1 MGRYNSKE
9 KMPKLT
15 YRCKAEPSAAMYAA
29 LRSARWQVKNYRN
42 ACLEERIGSYKSAKA
57 AALRSGRDR
66 PNAAD
71 WLAARGPYVSGFL
84 DWQDDHA
91 ADLKRRHDQKQVRDV
106 KKAKKA
112 FETGASYGP
121 VDENLRTW
129 EAKGKT
135 FLARS
140 ISFYDQK
147 RDLAEIRA
155 SDPDG
160 IGRIPLSVL
169 TEHAR
174 IVDDAFTAF
183 FRRIAKGET
192 PGFPRFKGFDQVVTL
207 ECPMSD
213 GISFD
218 KKHTVIQEDG
228 SVTACRL
235 NSMMWNGGLKVNLHR
250 PLPSKPRR
258 VSLTYDGRYWWV
270 SFLVETPDTHVPH
283 AMPGTVAGV
292 DLGVNRLVTLDD
304 GSWFENPRF
313 LNAGANDV
321 AEASRRLARCEK
333 PSKNKPVVTSRRK
346 AKRALAAAHRRVRN
360 RRNTWRHAITK
371 QLART
376 AETVVF
382 EELQLHNMIRS
393 ASGTPE
399 APGTGV
405 AQKRGLN
412 RVLSDAGL
420 AAIVTT
426 TRHKAESAGGRVL
439 LVDPRNSSLECS
451 RCGTLSRKVV
461 YERHDCPACGLV
473 LHRDHNAAIVIRDR
487 GIRILGPGHRP
498 RRGACS
504 SGLTE
509 DAGRHRP
516 SQPEKRG
523 KHRRDDV
530 ANLAA
535 YGGSG

>member
-1 MGRYNSKE
+1 
-9 KMPKLT
+9 MPKLT

-42 ACLEERIGSYKSAKA
+42 ACLEERIGSYGSAKA

-66 PNAAD
+66 PDAAD

-106 KKAKKA
+106 RKAKEA
-112 FETGASYGP
+112 FDAGKTYGP
-121 VDENLRTW
+121 VDENLRPRQ
-129 EAKGKT
+129 AKDET
-135 FLARS
+135 FLARN

-147 RDLAEIRA
+147 RDLAEIRDC
-155 SDPDG
+155 DPDG
-160 IGRIPLSVL
+160 VGKIPLSVL
-169 TEHAR
+169 TEHAK
-174 IVDDAFTAF
+174 IVDEAFAAF
-183 FRRIAKGET
+183 FKRIAKGET

-207 ECPMSD
+207 ECPMGD

-218 KKHTVIQEDG
+218 KKHTVIHEDG

-250 PLPSKPRR
+250 PLPSKPKR
-258 VSLTYDGRYWWV
+258 VSLTYDGRFWWV
-270 SFLVETPDTHVPH
+270 SFLVETSDTHVPH
-283 AMPGTVAGV
+283 AMPGTIAGV

-313 LNAGANDV
+313 LHAGAKAV
-321 AEASRRLARCEK
+321 AEASRRLAKTKR
-333 PSKNKPVVTSRRK
+333 SSRARQKARK
-346 AKRALAAAHRRVRN
+346 ALSAAHRRVRN
-360 RRNTWRHAITK
+360 RRNTWRHTIAK
-371 QLART
+371 QIVQK
-376 AETVVF
+376 AETIVF
-382 EELQLHNMIRS
+382 EELQLSNMIRS

-399 APGTGV
+399 APGTRV

-412 RVLSDAGL
+412 RVLSDTGL
-420 AAIVTT
+420 AAIVDA

-439 LVDPRNSSLECS
+439 LVDPKNSSLECS
-451 RCGTLSRKVV
+451 RCGTLSRKIV

-473 LHRDHNAAIVIRDR
+473 LHRDHNAAIVVRDR
-487 GIRILGPGHRP
+487 GLKILGPGHRP

-516 SQPEKRG
+516 SQPEKKG

-535 YGGSG
+535 SGVSG